1 MGRPRQFDES
11 ELLDA
16 ATELFWTRGFD
27 GTSVQDVSRATGV
40 GNGSIYSAYGTK
52 RGLFLAAFDR
62 YCDQRAAF
70 VRDVVSRAPGSAR
83 DAVRALFEAVIA
95 DCAAHPD
102 QRGCLMINSVA
113 ELATRVPEIRP
124 IGART
129 IAAMEQCVAER
140 LRRTDHFGDD
150 AAGAS
155 AHGATIVVVAQGLIQ
170 LSRLGTPGPRLH
182 EVAQASWQSLP
193 ASWADA

>member
-16 ATELFWTRGFD
+16 ATELFWARGFD
-27 GTSVQDVSRATGV
+27 NTSVQDVSRATGV
-40 GNGSIYSAYGTK
+40 GNGSIYSAYASK

-62 YCDQRAAF
+62 YCEQRALF

-102 QRGCLMINSVA
+102 HRGCLMINSVA
-113 ELATRVPEIRP
+113 ELATRIPEIRT

-129 IAAMEQCVAER
+129 TAAMEQIVAER
-140 LRRTDHFGDD
+140 LCRTGHFTED
-150 AAGAS
+150 AAAVS
-155 AHGATIVVVAQGLIQ
+155 AHSANIVVVAQGLIQ
-170 LSRLGTPGPRLH
+170 LSRLGLPAQRLH
-182 EVAQASWQSLP
+182 EVAAVSWQSLP